1 MNFFCFPA
9 FSLIQY
15 HLLQELFCPLKLW
28 GIHVRRA
35 FLLQQHLSRRL
46 IPAGRASPD
55 SHPWALL
62 HSGWCYRSVQTST
75 VSFFESHND
84 QIAVQKIKHYTNICI
99 NNLFECISSPLI
111 DHVYLY
117 DTWSVMVFQILPF
130 SILTA
135 TVLHV
140 DILSIPKAEASTTF
154 PKAPWPRVLPSKGK
168 RHLISG
174 RVSELSVPQAEISLS
189 VRQCN

>member
-1 MNFFCFPA
+1 M
-9 FSLIQY
+9 LE
-15 HLLQELFCPLKLW
+15 ELFCSSNTW
-28 GIHVRRA
+28 A
-35 FLLQQHLSRRL
+35 SDSFLQEE
-46 IPAGRASPD
+46 PALTATHEPCCTLGGATGP
-55 SHPWALL
+55 PKPP
-62 HSGWCYRSVQTST
+62 

-111 DHVYLY
+111 DHVHIY
-117 DTWSVMVFQILPF
+117 DTWSVMAFQILPF